1 MEMDE
6 RVDYI
11 EGEINLIKGEIQQA
25 LVELRDM
32 VTVMET
38 KVKEPESQVIEIRQ
52 GTSTAAEE
60 TAKPEKAKNE
70 IEEVEKPAEEEV
82 TEEEEEEIEGPVE
95 EAEPVAELEEDEP
108 EPTIEETPEPFLPP
122 PSLLEAGQ
130 QSIPE
135 DVVPAPSDSFQDLG
149 SMLPD
154 SGGSQY
160 PDPPEGS
167 TYIPMPRPQPV
178 EVRALDIHSVANLIR
193 WVGSARPRI
202 GLDQLRTLLEIY
214 QSTGHLPDTI
224 EELILEAAK
233 LRAVAEGPEDQGF
246 TLEEYIDSLLQL
258 HAIVSSLEYRIA
270 EPGQTPAQP
279 ASSGNGSA
287 RYSAGSLPL
296 DPITFDLGQ
305 IQVHQ
310 TPAGRTGPG
319 GFSRPF
325 NGSASGSGKSA
336 NLDANLVS
344 NLMRWAGTVQPRI
357 GEEQLETLLGVYR
370 LTGNLPASVE
380 RILIKA
386 SKLDVVA
393 NDVAGGGFTLQ
404 EFIDSLLKLHGIVHS
419 TEYQT
424 INSPARFGQG
434 SAVIRNRYG

>member
-1 MEMDE
+1 METDE

-38 KVKEPESQVIEIRQ
+38 QVKEPESQIIEIRQ
-52 GTSTAAEE
+52 GTSTGAQEMPR
-60 TAKPEKAKNE
+60 PENVNSE
-70 IEEVEKPAEEEV
+70 IEDQ
-82 TEEEEEEIEGPVE
+82 
-95 EAEPVAELEEDEP
+95 AEPASEEP
-108 EPTIEETPEPFLPP
+108 PEPFLPP
-122 PSLLEAGQ
+122 PSLLEADQ
-130 QSIPE
+130 QPIPE
-135 DVVPAPSDSFQDLG
+135 DVVPALSDSFQDLD
-149 SMLPD
+149 SVLPD
-154 SGGSQY
+154 LGGSQY
-160 PDPPEGS
+160 PEPTEGY
-167 TYIPMPRPQPV
+167 TYVPMPGQQPV

-193 WVGSARPRI
+193 WVGGARPKI

-214 QSTGHLPDTI
+214 QSTGHLPDSI
-224 EELILEAAK
+224 EKLILEAAR
-233 LRAVAEGPEDQGF
+233 LRAVAEGSEGQGF
-246 TLEEYIDSLLQL
+246 TLEEFIDSLLQL

-270 EPGQTPAQP
+270 EPSQAAAQP

-287 RYSAGSLPL
+287 RNATASLAL

-310 TPAGRTGPG
+310 TPAARTDLG
-319 GFSRPF
+319 GNSRPL
-325 NGSASGSGKSA
+325 NGSSRGSGESA

-370 LTGNLPASVE
+370 LTGNLPVSVE
-380 RILIKA
+380 RIIKKA

-419 TEYQT
+419 TEYQS

-434 SAVIRNRYG
+434 SPVIRNRYG